1 MVCYDFAGKTALVTG
16 GTSGIGRA
24 TAVAFG
30 AAGAR
35 VAVSGRRQVE
45 GEETVQ
51 LVEQAGGA
59 AAFFQS
65 NLAVERDVKAL
76 IDAVISSFGRL
87 DYAFNNAGIEQN
99 PQPLPDQT
107 EEAFDQIMAINVKGV
122 WLAMKYEIPAML
134 ATAGGGAIVNSSSIV
149 GLIGFPKAAIYTA
162 SKHAVIGLTKAVALE
177 YAQQKIRVNA
187 VSPGAVDTP
196 MFDRFAGKEDSLRA
210 QVASMHAMGR
220 VARPEEIADAV
231 LFLCSDRPRF
241 VTGHTLA
248 VDGGFVAA

>member
-1 MVCYDFAGKTALVTG
+1 MVSYDFAGKTALVTG

-65 NLAVERDVKAL
+65 NVAAERDVKAL

-99 PQPLPDQT
+99 AQPLPDQT
-107 EEAFDQIMAINVKGV
+107 MAINVNGFLRLRGQDGV
-122 WLAMKYEIPAML
+122 GDGRDLRDWASDGAFSSKL
-134 ATAGGGAIVNSSSIV
+134 GGAHE
-149 GLIGFPKAAIYTA
+149 AAAGTRYC
-162 SKHAVIGLTKAVALE
+162 L
-177 YAQQKIRVNA
+177 
-187 VSPGAVDTP
+187 VSP
-196 MFDRFAGKEDSLRA
+196 
-210 QVASMHAMGR
+210 
-220 VARPEEIADAV
+220 
-231 LFLCSDRPRF
+231 
-241 VTGHTLA
+241 
-248 VDGGFVAA
+248 

>member
-1 MVCYDFAGKTALVTG
+1 MGWD
-16 GTSGIGRA
+16 IRA
-24 TAVAFG
+24 RN
-30 AAGAR
+30 AAG
-35 VAVSGRRQVE
+35 GCC
-45 GEETVQ
+45 
-51 LVEQAGGA
+51 
-59 AAFFQS
+59 
-65 NLAVERDVKAL
+65 
-76 IDAVISSFGRL
+76 RL

-107 EEAFDQIMAINVKGV
+107 EETFDQIMAINVKGV
-122 WLAMKYEIPAML
+122 WLAMKYETPAIL
-134 ATAGGGAIVNSSSIV
+134 APAGRGAIVNSSSIV

-248 VDGGFVAA
+248 VDGGFVAAWTRAWVDARRRGPTHGYVDSMVARRRRAQMRFVVVAPVWS